1 MEVFGTPFVCTNG
14 SNGEPPLLVMPDK
27 VVSESITPELIQM
40 KEAEARLKHGWV
52 TVKGADT
59 VVTQQGN

>member
-1 MEVFGTPFVCTNG
+1 MIEAQAEADAN
-14 SNGEPPLLVMPDK
+14 K
-27 VVSESITPELIQM
+27 IVSESITPELIQM

-52 TVKGADT
+52 TVQGADT